1 MMTDKL
7 VILAGGAS
15 SRMKQDIAGNTELTE
30 AQKEQANKRSKSLIS
45 IGNSNRP
52 FMDYLLYNAKK
63 AGYKTI
69 YIITGKQN
77 ELFKSFYG
85 EKDKGN
91 RFNGLTINFA
101 VQMIPEGRE
110 KPLGTADALYQ
121 AMDQYDELK
130 SSSFTICNSDN
141 LYSVNAL
148 RLLREF
154 NQSPN
159 ALISYDRDSLDF
171 TEDRIAKFAL
181 MQFDGDHY
189 LIDIVEKPS
198 LDKVHHFK
206 DKEGKLRVSMNIFK
220 FDGSLF
226 FKYVKDCPLHP
237 IRKEKEL
244 PTALL
249 TMIKDHPNTMKGIP
263 LSEHVPDLTSKD
275 DILTIKRYVETIDLS
290 QW

>member
-15 SRMKQDIAGNTELTE
+15 SRMKQEVAGKTALTK

-63 AGYKTI
+63 AGYKNI

-77 ELFKSFYG
+77 DLFKSFYG
-85 EKDKGN
+85 EKDMGN

-101 VQMIPEGRE
+101 IQTIPEGRE

-121 AMDQYDELK
+121 AMNQFEELK
-130 SSSFTICNSDN
+130 KSSFTICNSDN

-148 RLLREF
+148 RILREF
-154 NQSPN
+154 NATPN

-171 TEDRIAKFAL
+171 TEDKIAKFAL
-181 MQFDGDHY
+181 MQFDDHQ
-189 LIDIVEKPS
+189 LLTDIIEKPP
-198 LDKVHHFK
+198 LDEVHNYV
-206 DKEGKLRVSMNIFK
+206 DREGKLRVSMNIFK

-249 TMIKDHPNTMKGIP
+249 NMIKDHPDATTGIP

-275 DILTIKRYVETIDLS
+275 DILIIKKYVEAIDLS
-290 QW
+290 HW